1 MSHPYARNYIHLV
14 FSTRER
20 RPFLKP
26 QWRTPL
32 YDDLRRI
39 GVEYG
44 VSLDTLGGTEDHV
57 HILLA
62 LPPKISVAVLVRAL
76 KGKSSKLMGDRG
88 HLFGW
93 QTGYGCFSVS
103 ASNLVTVRNYIHSQE
118 EHHRK
123 WTFTQEFE
131 SLLRKH
137 GIAVNGDRPFG

>member
-1 MSHPYARNYIHLV
+1 MSHAYARNHLHLV

-20 RPFLKP
+20 RPFIKM
-26 QWRTPL
+26 QWRAPL

-39 GVEYG
+39 AAEYG
-44 VSLDTLGGTEDHV
+44 IILDTIGGTEDHV
-57 HILLA
+57 HILLV
-62 LPPKISVAVLVRAL
+62 LPPKLSVAVLVRAL
-76 KGKSSKLMGDRG
+76 KANSSKMMADRG

-103 ASNLVTVRNYIHSQE
+103 ASNLSTVRAYIQGQE

-123 WTFTQEFE
+123 RSFSDEFA

-137 GIAVNGDRPFG
+137 GITLHDPPPFA